1 MNEKLLKKFLK
12 VYGLKLLDLEQKLNE
27 ISQILESHKINI
39 ADLKI
44 QMEVMKNEISQIRT
58 EFEKTQNKP
67 EKTPLLT
74 RLFRKIF
81 KNTKE

>member
-1 MNEKLLKKFLK
+1 MNDKLLKKFLK

-27 ISQILESHKINI
+27 ISQILESHKLNI

-67 EKTPLLT
+67 EKIPLLA
-74 RLFRKIF
+74 KIF
-81 KNTKE
+81 RRFFKK